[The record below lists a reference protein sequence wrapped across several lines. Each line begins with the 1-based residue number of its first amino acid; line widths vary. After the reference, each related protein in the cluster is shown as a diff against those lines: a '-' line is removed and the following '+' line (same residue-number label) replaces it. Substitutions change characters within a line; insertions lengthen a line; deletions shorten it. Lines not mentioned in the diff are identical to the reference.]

1 MYARIATT
9 DIKDG
14 KANELVQTIQE
25 KALPSYENMPG
36 FAGSMVLIDEQN
48 QKGVMLT
55 LWNSKED
62 LEASEKQASHR
73 GHLDEYRETPQV
85 GFYEVKDRR

>member
-1 MYARIATT
+1 MFARIATT
-9 DIKDG
+9 DIKSG

-25 KALPSYENMPG
+25 KALPNYEGMTG
-36 FAGSMVLIDEQN
+36 FAGSMVLIDEEN

-55 LWNSKED
+55 LWDSKEA
-62 LEASEKQASHR
+62 LEASEKKASHR
-73 GHLDEYRETPQV
+73 GHLDDYRETPQV